1 MDICWIAECAMASY
15 RILALDGGG
24 IRGVYT
30 AILLQRLATQ
40 VPGFADRADLL
51 AGTSTGGILA
61 LELASRIP
69 VDALIA
75 LYEKNGTAI
84 FSRSLWHK
92 IREVGAL
99 LGPKY
104 GNKNL
109 VRMAQAAFG
118 NATLNDLLPRHVV
131 IPTFDLDND
140 AKPPAPRMWKAKF
153 FHNYAG
159 PDSDGD
165 QKIADVALRTSAAP
179 TYFPVYQ
186 GYVDGGVIANN
197 PSMAAV
203 AQALDAG
210 TGKQQLSDLRLF
222 SVGTGITPA
231 YIAGSGLDW
240 GMVQW
245 APKLADM
252 MLEGGM
258 GVADYQCAR
267 LLGNNYFR
275 LAPVLP
281 NPIPLDCASKIPELI
296 AYANQVDI
304 SGAVAWLNVNFQ

>member
-1 MDICWIAECAMASY
+1 MATY

-30 AILLQRLATQ
+30 AVLLQRLAKQ
-40 VPGFADRADLL
+40 APGFTDRADLL

-61 LELASRIP
+61 LGLASGISI
-69 VDALIA
+69 DALIR
-75 LYEKNGTAI
+75 LYEENGGDI
-84 FSRSLWHK
+84 FARGLWHK
-92 IREVGAL
+92 IRELGEL
-99 LGPKY
+99 FGPKY
-104 GNKNL
+104 GNKYL
-109 VRMAQAAFG
+109 VRMAQTAFG

-131 IPTFDLDND
+131 IPTFDLDNE

-165 QKIADVALRTSAAP
+165 QKVADVALRTSAAP
-179 TYFPVYQ
+179 TYFTVYQ
-186 GYVDGGVIANN
+186 GFVDGGVIANN

-210 TGKQQLSDLRLF
+210 TGRQQLTDLRLF

-231 YIAGSGLDW
+231 YVAGSTLDW
-240 GMVQW
+240 GLVQW
-245 APKLADM
+245 APKLPDI

-267 LLGNNYFR
+267 LLGDHYFR

-281 NPIPLDCASKIPELI
+281 GPIALDCADKVPELI

-304 SGAVAWLNVNFQ
+304 SPAVAWLKANFQ